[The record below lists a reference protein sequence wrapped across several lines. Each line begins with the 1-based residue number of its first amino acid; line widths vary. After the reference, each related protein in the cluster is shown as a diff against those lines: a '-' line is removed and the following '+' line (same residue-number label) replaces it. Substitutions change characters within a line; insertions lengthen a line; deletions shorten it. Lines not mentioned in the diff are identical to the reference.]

1 MTDLSLRL
9 QGSDSPFDSL
19 RRVDEN
25 GNEYWNARELMPLL
39 GYSKWYRFKNVIEIA
54 KENLE
59 TVISNIDDQILS
71 TGHLAKRPQ
80 GGGNQSLDYRLTRL
94 ASYHIALSC
103 DSRGNEQV
111 KLAKHYFA
119 IKTRE
124 AEVQQQKPKTA
135 LELAKEQVA
144 LLERLELQQQIIEDQ
159 EKDLLRQAEVIDE
172 LFDYS
177 SIIRIAKYNNVHEN
191 SFSWRMLKAVSIKMD
206 LEIKKVPSP
215 RFGYQLLYP
224 HDAWRFAYPNVK
236 LPETTTLVINS

>member
-1 MTDLSLRL
+1 MTLSSLRL

-19 RRVDEN
+19 RRVDKK
-25 GNEYWNARELMPLL
+25 GKEYWNARELMPLL
-39 GYSKWYRFKNVIEIA
+39 GYSKWQHFHSVIENAI
-54 KENLE
+54 ENIE
-59 TVISNIDDQILS
+59 TITDNTINHFLRLDVKTQ
-71 TGHLAKRPQ
+71 GRP
-80 GGGNQSLDYRLTRL
+80 LTDYKLTRL
-94 ASYHIALSC
+94 ASYHVALSC

-119 IKTRE
+119 VKTRE
-124 AEVQQQKPKTA
+124 AELQQQKPKTA

-144 LLERLELQQQIIEDQ
+144 LLERLELQQQIIDDQ

-177 SIIRIAKYNNVHEN
+177 SIIRIAKFNNVDEK